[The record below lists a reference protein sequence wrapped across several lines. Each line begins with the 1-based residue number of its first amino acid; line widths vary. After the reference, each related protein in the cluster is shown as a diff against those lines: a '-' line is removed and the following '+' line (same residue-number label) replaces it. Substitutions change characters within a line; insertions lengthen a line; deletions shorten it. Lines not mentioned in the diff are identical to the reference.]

1 MRTRH
6 GIAWLSFLC
15 ASILLPGAAWPMDA
29 SCASAPQQLDDWE
42 TASPEDVGIDAT
54 VLCKITQ
61 ELAAQGNHAAA
72 LPDRRNVHAVLVVR
86 HGKLVFETYAAGK
99 DENWGEPLGVVPHDA
114 GTKHD
119 VRSISKSVVSLLFGI
134 ALERKLIAGTDV
146 PVMSFFPEYAE
157 LKTPKW
163 DKILLRHLLSMTPGY
178 DWNEDTDWMDP
189 SNTARAMYEAADPYR
204 YILGREVVHKP
215 NARWQYNSGATTLL
229 GRVLKKST
237 GKPLDQFAKEA
248 LFDPLHI
255 EDFEWG
261 RMING
266 EPDAGGGLRLRPR
279 DTAKIGQLVLNGG
292 TWQGQ
297 RVVPEDWVKQ
307 STKPRFVTSWG
318 GGMHY
323 GYQWWLGTSPFGA
336 GRTVDWIAAFGFG
349 GQRIFIVPT
358 LDLVVVTNAG
368 LYADGGQSAIVRTIF
383 EYRVL
388 PAIRDPVQQ

>member
-6 GIAWLSFLC
+6 CIAWLSFLC

-42 TASPEDVGIDAT
+42 TASPEDVGLDAA

-61 ELAAQGNHAAA
+61 ELAAQGRTAAR
-72 LPDRRNVHAVLVVR
+72 PDRRNVHAVLVVR
-86 HGKLVFETYAAGK
+86 HGKLVFEAYAAGE

-114 GTKHD
+114 ATKHD

-134 ALERKLIAGTDV
+134 ALERKLITGTDV

-163 DKILLRHLLSMTPGY
+163 DKILLRHLLTMTPGY
-178 DWNEDTDWMDP
+178 DWNEDTAWMDP
-189 SNTARAMYEAADPYR
+189 SNTVRAMYEAADPYR
-204 YILGREVVHKP
+204 YILGREVLYAPDAK
-215 NARWQYNSGATTLL
+215 WQYNSGATALL
-229 GRVLKKST
+229 GAVLKKAT

-255 EDFEWG
+255 EDFEWSG
-261 RMING
+261 MING
-266 EPDAGGGLRLRPR
+266 EPAAFGGLRLRPR

-307 STKPRFVTSWG
+307 STKPRFDASWG
-318 GGMHY
+318 GMQY

-336 GRTVDWIAAFGFG
+336 GRTVDWIAAFGIG

-368 LYADGGQSAIVRTIF
+368 LYDDGSAVVRSIF
-383 EYRVL
+383 DYRVL
-388 PAIRDPVQQ
+388 PPYAIRYSNRAYS